1 MRTDILDLHAFY
13 ASPLGTL
20 ARNFIAARIDERLRQ
35 NGRERV
41 AGFGHA
47 EPFLENIP
55 DKERVIALAPG
66 TQGVVHW
73 PQGKS
78 NAATLVENAR
88 WPLPD
93 ASIDCLLVVH
103 GLEEA
108 SDPRRF
114 MREAWRVLA
123 DTGRI
128 IIVTSH
134 RRGIWSA
141 VETTPFAA
149 GRPYLKRQLQRLLG
163 ETMFEA
169 RYWNSALNFPPFER
183 RYLLRAAPALERAG
197 ARLWPGLAG
206 VLLVEAT
213 KSMAVPVARVSVQR
227 ASHGQPITARPVLNN
242 TLKRAD
248 PK

>member
-13 ASPLGTL
+13 DSPLGVL
-20 ARNFIAARIDERLRQ
+20 ARDFIAARVDERLSKH
-35 NGRERV
+35 GRERI

-47 EPFLENIP
+47 EPYLNSIQ
-55 DKERVIALAPG
+55 DKERIITLAPG

-73 PQGKS
+73 PQGYP

-93 ASIDCLLVVH
+93 ASIDCLLIVH

-108 SDPRRF
+108 SDPRRL
-114 MREAWRVLA
+114 MREAWRVLS
-123 DTGRI
+123 DNGRI
-128 IIVTSH
+128 IIVASH

-141 VETTPFAA
+141 VDTTPFAA
-149 GRPYLKRQLQRLLG
+149 GRPYLKRQLERLLQ

-169 RYWNSALNFPPFER
+169 QYWNNALHFAPFGS
-183 RYLLRAAPALERAG
+183 RYLLRTAPTLERLG

-206 VLLVEAT
+206 VLLVEAV
-213 KSMAVPVARVSVQR
+213 KSMAVPVARISVQR
-227 ASHGQPITARPVLNN
+227 ASHGTPVAARPALNFSDS
-242 TLKRAD
+242 KAQSS
-248 PK
+248 